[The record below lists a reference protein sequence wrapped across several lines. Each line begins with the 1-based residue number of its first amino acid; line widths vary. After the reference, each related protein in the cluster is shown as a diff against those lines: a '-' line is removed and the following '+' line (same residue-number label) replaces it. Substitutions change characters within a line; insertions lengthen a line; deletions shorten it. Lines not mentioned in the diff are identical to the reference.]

1 MCACRLHLSC
11 GRYEI
16 KDISP
21 PAGITAAMALQAEAE
36 RRKRASVLE
45 SEGARQAAIN
55 IAEGN
60 KQQVVLA
67 AEAEAEA
74 ILRRSE
80 ATATG
85 LRSVAAA
92 LEGAGGAAAQ
102 LRVAEAYVDA
112 FRQLAKEGNTL
123 LLPASLDSPAAMVA
137 QAMSVY
143 NRVTAGGSSGS
154 AAGPS
159 GGSGGLAAGGS
170 KGSAAPKTASTSSSS
185 SAATRPGSAPAM
197 AAASPG
203 SGAMGPPVF
212 TLRSV

>member
-112 FRQLAKEGNTL
+112 FRQLAKEGL
-123 LLPASLDSPAAMVA
+123 S
-137 QAMSVY
+137 
-143 NRVTAGGSSGS
+143 RVVVDDHAEEQRTFSRCAVRWCDV
-154 AAGPS
+154 AAG
-159 GGSGGLAAGGS
+159 
-170 KGSAAPKTASTSSSS
+170 
-185 SAATRPGSAPAM
+185 
-197 AAASPG
+197 AAAWGGCVRCAEAS
-203 SGAMGPPVF
+203 
-212 TLRSV
+212 

>member
-1 MCACRLHLSC
+1 MSC

-21 PAGITAAMALQAEAE
+21 PAGITAAMALQAEA
-36 RRKRASVLE
+36 E

-92 LEGAGGAAAQ
+92 LEGAGGAAGIGFG
-102 LRVAEAYVDA
+102 RNVDHA
-112 FRQLAKEGNTL
+112 RLSGVIVMGKLAHRSSTGIV
-123 LLPASLDSPAAMVA
+123 SPSKYSA
-137 QAMSVY
+137 
-143 NRVTAGGSSGS
+143 RSGS
-154 AAGPS
+154 A
-159 GGSGGLAAGGS
+159 
-170 KGSAAPKTASTSSSS
+170 
-185 SAATRPGSAPAM
+185 TR
-197 AAASPG
+197 
-203 SGAMGPPVF
+203 
-212 TLRSV
+212 